1 MISISNKSG
10 TMYGLG
16 VLEQLG
22 EKLIIM
28 KQLEN
33 ARLLDILYDLYKFL
47 LKIGYKGTT
56 T

>member
-28 KQLEN
+28 KQIEN

-47 LKIGYKGTT
+47 WQIGYKGMTT
-56 T
+56 